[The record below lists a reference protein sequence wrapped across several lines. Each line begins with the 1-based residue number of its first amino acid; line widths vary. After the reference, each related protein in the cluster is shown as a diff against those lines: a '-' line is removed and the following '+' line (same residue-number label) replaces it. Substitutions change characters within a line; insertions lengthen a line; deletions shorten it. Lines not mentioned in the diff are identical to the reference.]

1 MKKVS
6 YRFLFYVRFWVAVLL
21 MTLILDHLPDIIR
34 FFAKFF

>member
-6 YRFLFYVRFWVAVLL
+6 YRFLFSIRFWVAVLL
-21 MTLILDHLPDIIR
+21 MTLIFDNLPDIIR